1 MSESK
6 LAANMRSLREAYGYS
21 QKYVSSQ
28 IHVARQTYSI
38 YENGRRMPDADTLC
52 NLAALYHI
60 SLDYLLYGDLSRSSA
75 SENFVREH
83 SALTPDNSL
92 IRLNGAEAKMLM
104 DYKSLPPETQREIR
118 EYVRFKKYLLTKE
131 T

>member
-1 MSESK
+1 MSESE
-6 LAANMRSLREAYGYS
+6 LAANMRTLREAYGYS

-104 DYKSLPPETQREIR
+104 DYKSLPPDTQKEIR
-118 EYVRFKKYLLTKE
+118 EYVRFKKYLLAKE

>member
-21 QKYVSSQ
+21 QKYVRSQ

-104 DYKSLPPETQREIR
+104 DYKSLPPDTQKEIR
-118 EYVRFKKYLLTKE
+118 EYVRFKKYLLAKE